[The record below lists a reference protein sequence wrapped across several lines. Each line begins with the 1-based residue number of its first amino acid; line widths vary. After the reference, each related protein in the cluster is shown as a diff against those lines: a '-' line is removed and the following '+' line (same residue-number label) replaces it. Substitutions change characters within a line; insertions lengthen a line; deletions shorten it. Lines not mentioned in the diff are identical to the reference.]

1 MAFMKTTLNLR
12 DDVLRRAKARAALR
26 GQPLAR
32 YIEEGLE
39 QRLQKE
45 ESQPIDMGDWLSSLP
60 KVSAAGAKDLDSAI
74 VADDFREIDEAMW
87 Q

>member
-1 MAFMKTTLNLR
+1 MKTTLNLR
-12 DDVLRRAKARAALR
+12 DDLVRRAKSRAALR

-39 QRLQKE
+39 QRLNE
-45 ESQPIDMGDWLSSLP
+45 DEARAETAGSWLDTLP
-60 KVSAAGAKDLDSAI
+60 KIPPAATREFDEIINSDEFRQIDS
-74 VADDFREIDEAMW
+74 EMW